1 MDKSMDEGNR
11 ECSHLIFRKP
21 SQVDLRAFP
30 TNNSIQEKQ
39 HKYRS
44 EIALIANAYPKL
56 YREEPDHSRF
66 RWKFMLTS
74 DTPAVRRYFTPGK
87 DLVTAGNKEEMK
99 RVIHYYLNHPAER
112 KAIQHQGQITVRKH
126 MYKHRAQEIIQ
137 VLKRKG
143 IITADD

>member
-1 MDKSMDEGNR
+1 
-11 ECSHLIFRKP
+11 
-21 SQVDLRAFP
+21 
-30 TNNSIQEKQ
+30 
-39 HKYRS
+39 
-44 EIALIANAYPKL
+44 
-56 YREEPDHSRF
+56 
-66 RWKFMLTS
+66 MLTS

-87 DLVTAGNKEEMK
+87 DLVTAGTKEEMK

-112 KAIQHQGQITVRKH
+112 KAIQHPGQITVRKH

>member
-1 MDKSMDEGNR
+1 M
-11 ECSHLIFRKP
+11 
-21 SQVDLRAFP
+21 
-30 TNNSIQEKQ
+30 NNSIQEKQ
-39 HKYRS
+39 QQIPFGDCSHRECLS
-44 EIALIANAYPKL
+44 EAI
-56 YREEPDHSRF
+56 SRTAGSLTLSVE
-66 RWKFMLTS
+66 FMLTS

-87 DLVTAGNKEEMK
+87 DLVTAGTKEEMK